1 MSFCVHDISPY
12 AELLLKENLINN
24 NDNDKNNDSVSSC
37 WASDWFELL
46 LKKIAIAKLGP
57 TVTSRWLFIA
67 ANCVYNA
74 LFFNANVI
82 ESVDT
87 QYWVNNNN
95 NNNRKKAIVLN
106 NMQAIVEHACQ
117 HAFPLLIRTYMSLPL
132 TNEEVDAIVRLHTPI
147 EPVNPSDLENLRVE
161 ISSYLSARDGDGWKL
176 TTTFNGTLPNGSNT
190 IDVTNINSQN
200 LNNLPDTLKWT
211 PLSFNGATKR
221 YLTPEWGTVNRG
233 VIPEAD
239 WQVILGNAL
248 ELFPSTNDFIQ
259 EMRDVE
265 AVTENLTEKQKMIA
279 EFWAGGPGSVTPP
292 GMWMVFTD
300 LAIRSNEL
308 SLLHEIRLYT
318 LIATGLYQAGISAWR
333 LKRDKLQAR
342 PVQMI
347 RELYYQQQINGWSSS
362 ISGEFWMPYQT
373 SDFVTPPF
381 PDFVSGHSTFSATS
395 ARLLFH
401 FFQNDVIT
409 LKKPVTSGIVQYL
422 SPMFKSS
429 QNVNVTLNDMFIYPH
444 RGIIEPSVPLS
455 GISLEWNRWS
465 DMAKDSG
472 ESRIYGG
479 IHVESSNQAGLL
491 LGKQLG
497 DYLWNMMKGI

>member
-67 ANCVYNA
+67 SNCVYNA

-95 NNNRKKAIVLN
+95 NNNRKAIVLN

-117 HAFPLLIRTYMSLPL
+117 YAFPLLIRTYMSLPL

-211 PLSFNGATKR
+211 PLSFNGATKL
-221 YLTPEWGTVNRG
+221 YLTPEWGTVNSG

-347 RELYYQQQINGWSSS
+347 R
-362 ISGEFWMPYQT
+362 
-373 SDFVTPPF
+373 
-381 PDFVSGHSTFSATS
+381 
-395 ARLLFH
+395 
-401 FFQNDVIT
+401 
-409 LKKPVTSGIVQYL
+409 
-422 SPMFKSS
+422 
-429 QNVNVTLNDMFIYPH
+429 
-444 RGIIEPSVPLS
+444 
-455 GISLEWNRWS
+455 
-465 DMAKDSG
+465 
-472 ESRIYGG
+472 
-479 IHVESSNQAGLL
+479 
-491 LGKQLG
+491 
-497 DYLWNMMKGI
+497 

>member
-1 MSFCVHDISPY
+1 MSFCVHDTVPY
-12 AELLLKENLINN
+12 AEILLKENSINDYDRN
-24 NDNDKNNDSVSSC
+24 NDPVSSC
-37 WASDWFELL
+37 WPSDWFELL

-74 LFFNANVI
+74 LFFNNNVI
-82 ESVDT
+82 QPVDS
-87 QYWVNNNN
+87 QYWVNNNK
-95 NNNRKKAIVLN
+95 RAISIN
-106 NMQAIVEHACQ
+106 DMQAIVEQACQ
-117 HAFPLLIRTYMSLPL
+117 YAFPLLIRTYMSLPL
-132 TNEEVDAIVRLHTPI
+132 TNDEVDVLVRLHTPI
-147 EPVNPSDLENLRVE
+147 KSVNQDDLENLRIG
-161 ISSYLSARDGDGWKL
+161 ISSYLAARDADGWKL

-190 IDVTNINSQN
+190 IDVTNISSQN
-200 LNNLPDTLKWT
+200 LNNLPQSLSWT
-211 PLSFNGATKR
+211 PLSFNGAIKK

-239 WQVILGNAL
+239 WQSILGNAL
-248 ELFPSTNDFIQ
+248 ELFPSTADFIQ
-259 EMRDVE
+259 EMRDVQT
-265 AVTENLTEKQKMIA
+265 VTANLTEEQKMIA

-308 SLLHEIRLYT
+308 SLFDEIKLYT

-347 RELYYQQQINGWSSS
+347 RELYYQQQIKGWNPVP

-395 ARLLFH
+395 ARLLFN

-409 LKKPVTSGIVQYL
+409 MKKTVNCSIVQYL
-422 SPMFKSS
+422 SPMLTSS

-444 RGIIEPSVPLS
+444 RGIIEPSVPRS
-455 GISLEWNRWS
+455 GLSLEWNRWS
-465 DMAKDSG
+465 DMAKESG

-491 LGKQLG
+491 LGRKLG

>member
-1 MSFCVHDISPY
+1 MSFSVRDTNYYEI
-12 AELLLKENLINN
+12 LLKDSLIN
-24 NDNDKNNDSVSSC
+24 DDKNKNIVSSC
-37 WASDWFELL
+37 WTSDWLELL

-57 TVTSRWLFIA
+57 TVTTRWVFIA
-67 ANCVYNA
+67 INCVYNS

-82 ESVDT
+82 QPVDT
-87 QYWVNNNN
+87 EYWNKNNNN
-95 NNNRKKAIVLN
+95 NNKAIVAN
-106 NMQAIVEHACQ
+106 DMQAIVEQACQ
-117 HAFPLLIRTYMSLPL
+117 YAFPLIIRTYMNLPL
-132 TNEEVDAIVRLHTPI
+132 TNQEVDAIIALHTSI
-147 EPVNPSDLENLRVE
+147 EPVNQSDVENLRVG
-161 ISSYLSARDGDGWKL
+161 ISSYLAARDADGWKL

-190 IDVTNINSQN
+190 IDVTNISSQN
-200 LNNLPDTLKWT
+200 LNNLPQSLSWT
-211 PLSFNGATKR
+211 PLSFNGAIKK

-239 WQVILGNAL
+239 WQAILGNAL
-248 ELFPSTNDFIQ
+248 ELFPSTADFIQ
-259 EMRDVE
+259 EMRDVQT
-265 AVTENLTEKQKMIA
+265 VTANLTEEQKMIA

-308 SLLHEIRLYT
+308 SLIDEIRLYT

-347 RELYYQQQINGWSSS
+347 RELYYQQQIKGWNSS

-409 LKKPVTSGIVQYL
+409 MKKPVTCDIVQYL
-422 SPMFKSS
+422 SPMLKSS
-429 QNVNVTLNDMFIYPH
+429 QNVNVT
-444 RGIIEPSVPLS
+444 
-455 GISLEWNRWS
+455 
-465 DMAKDSG
+465 
-472 ESRIYGG
+472 
-479 IHVESSNQAGLL
+479 
-491 LGKQLG
+491 
-497 DYLWNMMKGI
+497 

>member
-1 MSFCVHDISPY
+1 MSFYDICPY
-12 AELLLKENLINN
+12 SELFKHNLI
-24 NDNDKNNDSVSSC
+24 NDSVSSC
-37 WASDWFELL
+37 WSSDWFELL

-74 LFFNANVI
+74 LFFNANVMQ
-82 ESVDT
+82 SVDAE
-87 QYWVNNNN
+87 YWGGINNNN
-95 NNNRKKAIVLN
+95 KAISIN
-106 NMQAIVEHACQ
+106 DMQAIVEQACQ
-117 HAFPLLIRTYMSLPL
+117 YAFPLLIRTYMNLPL
-132 TNEEVDAIVRLHTPI
+132 TNEEVDVLVRLHTPI

-161 ISSYLSARDGDGWKL
+161 ISSYLAARDGDGWKL
-176 TTTFNGTLPNGSNT
+176 TTTFNGSLPNGSNT
-190 IDVTNINSQN
+190 IDVTNISSQN
-200 LNNLPDTLKWT
+200 LNNLPQSLSWT

-239 WQVILGNAL
+239 WQAILGNAL
-248 ELFPSTNDFIQ
+248 ELFPSSADFIQ
-259 EMRDVE
+259 EMRDVQT
-265 AVTENLTEKQKMIA
+265 VTANLTERQKMIA

-308 SLLHEIRLYT
+308 SLSQEIRLYT

-347 RELYYQQQINGWSSS
+347 RELYYQQQIKGWNSS

-409 LKKPVTSGIVQYL
+409 MKKPVNCDIVQYL
-422 SPMFKSS
+422 TPMLKSS

-444 RGIIEPSVPLS
+444 RGIIEPSVPRS
-455 GISLEWNRWS
+455 GISLEWTRWS
-465 DMAKDSG
+465 DLAKESG

-491 LGKQLG
+491 LGRQLG
-497 DYLWNMMKGI
+497 DYLWNMMKEI